1 MNQKTMKAFV
11 FRGVDDYGLQD
22 MPVPQMVKPDD
33 SIVKV
38 TVNTICTSD
47 VHIIHG
53 GIPPITASAAKNGPR
68 ILGHEFCG
76 EVVEVG
82 PDVKKFKVGDRVIL
96 LAGIGCF
103 KCPMCK
109 IGMRAFCSELGM
121 FGGSNLHGAQAEYVR
136 IPSSDITMIKI
147 PDGLT
152 EEDVLLV
159 PDMLATG
166 WFGLKNANF
175 TEGQTVGVIG
185 VGPVGQ
191 CTAMLAK
198 KAFGAK
204 TVVVFDLIQARLD
217 AALKA
222 GVADYAINVVTD
234 NIPKRVAE
242 ITGGLGF
249 NATVDTPGSQD
260 SLNLACAVTGINGV
274 LSTVAIIEKPIVI
287 PMQEICF
294 KNLTIKMGIQHL
306 EGLPE
311 MLKMI
316 VTGQLNTKYIETH
329 RSPLND
335 IEKAYKVFEN
345 REDGCIKWL
354 IYPYERN

>member
-1 MNQKTMKAFV
+1 MKQTTMKAFV

-22 MPVPQMVKPDD
+22 MPVPQIVKADD
-33 SIVKV
+33 AIIKV
-38 TVNTICTSD
+38 TVNAICTSD
-47 VHIIHG
+47 IHIIHG
-53 GIPPITASAAKNGPR
+53 GIPVITDSVATKGPR

-82 PDVKKFKVGDRVIL
+82 QDVKKFKIGDRVIV

-103 KCPMCK
+103 ECPLCK

-121 FGGSNLHGAQAEYVR
+121 FGGTNLHGAQAEYVR
-136 IPSSDITMIKI
+136 IPRSNITMIKI

-166 WFGLKNANF
+166 WFGLKNANI
-175 TEGQTVGVIG
+175 TEGQTVAVVG

-191 CTAMLAK
+191 CTAMLAT

-204 TVVVFDLIQARLD
+204 TVVVFDLIQERLD

-222 GVADYAINVVTD
+222 GVADYALNVLTD
-234 NIPKRVAE
+234 DIPKKVAE
-242 ITGGLGF
+242 ITGGAGF
-249 NATVDTPGSQD
+249 NVTVDTPGSQD
-260 SLNLACAVTGINGV
+260 SINLACAITGMNGV
-274 LSTVAIIEKPIVI
+274 LSTIAIIEQPITV
-287 PMQEICF
+287 PMNQLCL
-294 KNLTIKMGIQHL
+294 KNVTIKMGIQHL
-306 EGLPE
+306 EGIAE
-311 MLKMI
+311 MLQMI
-316 VTGQLNTKYIETH
+316 IAGKLDTKYILTH

-335 IEKAYKVFEN
+335 IEKGYKVFGN
-345 REDGCIKWL
+345 RDDGCIKWL
-354 IYPYERN
+354 IYPYER